1 MFADPLKWSKAL
13 PWAEYWYNT
22 SYHISAA
29 MTPFKAL
36 YGHGHPALIRS
47 KGSSK
52 DTADLQSQ
60 LAQREELLSQLL
72 SISTRLNKL
81 CSIKLIR
88 NVAMLSSSWVI
99 TSL

>member
-1 MFADPLKWSKAL
+1 MYLRCLMFTDPLKWSKAF

-22 SYHISAA
+22 SYNISAA

-36 YGHGHPALIRS
+36 YGRDLSMLIRS

-60 LAQREELLSQLL
+60 LAQREELLSQLQ

-81 CSIKLIR
+81 
-88 NVAMLSSSWVI
+88 
-99 TSL
+99 

>member
-1 MFADPLKWSKAL
+1 MSADPLKWSKAL

-36 YGHGHPALIRS
+36 YGHDPPTLIRS

-60 LAQREELLSQLL
+60 LAARRIAVTATIRTPQG
-72 SISTRLNKL
+72 STNYE
-81 CSIKLIR
+81 
-88 NVAMLSSSWVI
+88 A
-99 TSL
+99 